1 MFRWIK
7 FNAVGISG
15 FAVQLSVLALL
26 THHAHPLNYLIATA
40 CAVELAVLNN
50 FFWHQRWTWRDRQT
64 CSPQETLYRLAKFHV
79 TNGVVS
85 LVGNLLLMNLLVG
98 VLRWPIII
106 ANVISVLVCSIVNF
120 LLADQVAF
128 RKAVGSRQ

>member
-15 FAVQLSVLALL
+15 FAVQMSVLALL
-26 THHAHPLNYLIATA
+26 THHRHPVNYLIATA

-50 FFWHQRWTWRDRQT
+50 FFWHQRWTWGDRQT
-64 CSPQETLYRLAKFHV
+64 RSQQEMLYRLAKFHV
-79 TNGVVS
+79 TNGLVS

-98 VLRWPIII
+98 VLAWPIMI
-106 ANVISVLVCSIVNF
+106 ANVTSVLACSIVNF
-120 LLADQVAF
+120 LLADRFAF
-128 RKAVGSRQ
+128 YAS